1 MGNWHML
8 TVVGADRPG
17 IVARVTAVLFE
28 AGFSL
33 GEASMMRLGGNFT
46 MMLMARGSDGEAQS
60 LRALLAPVAD
70 EFGLRVH
77 VDVIEGRL
85 HQHVDPDVR
94 ITVSGADRAGI
105 VAETTGALY
114 RAGFDILHL
123 ESDVAGSE
131 GKPIYIMHIEGRAG
145 AGIEALRQAV
155 AAVRE
160 RGIDVT
166 LMPMETL
173 VG

>member
-1 MGNWHML
+1 VENWYML

-46 MMLMARGSDGEAQS
+46 MMLMVRGSGGTPPDD
-60 LRALLAPVAD
+60 LLAPAAA

-77 VDVIEGRL
+77 VDFIEGRL
-85 HQHVDPDVR
+85 HQQVDPDVLV
-94 ITVSGADRAGI
+94 TVSGADRAGI
-105 VAETTGALY
+105 VAEATGALF
-114 RAGFDILHL
+114 RAGLDILHL

-131 GKPIYIMHIEGRAG
+131 REPIYIMHIEGRARD
-145 AGIEALRQAV
+145 GIEALRRAV
-155 AAVRE
+155 ADVRD

-166 LMPMETL
+166 LAPIDTL